1 MKKILSCLLVAIL
14 VFSLS
19 AAVFADNFVSSVAN
33 AGATELASVADKDGN
48 DVASLIV
55 VTPKDQE
62 DRLTADKQAVLDAAY
77 DSLSNA
83 KDLSAVNA
91 ELKEAAADLNVAV
104 SDLFDISA
112 TEEVSFP
119 LTLTLKNKNLDNF
132 VAMLQYVDGAWQW
145 VDAEVNGDE
154 ITFTVD
160 SLGVFAVVVSVEEAA
175 SPDTGDSV
183 PYGMIIGAV
192 VLVGAA
198 AWFFAKSR
206 KVKA

>member
-1 MKKILSCLLVAIL
+1 METL
-14 VFSLS
+14 
-19 AAVFADNFVSSVAN
+19 D
-33 AGATELASVADKDGN
+33 
-48 DVASLIV
+48 
-55 VTPKDQE
+55 
-62 DRLTADKQAVLDAAY
+62 LTALRREFHQNPELGWCEIATSAKVAQLLKQLEYTVLTGRQVCRAESRMGLPEQAVLDAAY